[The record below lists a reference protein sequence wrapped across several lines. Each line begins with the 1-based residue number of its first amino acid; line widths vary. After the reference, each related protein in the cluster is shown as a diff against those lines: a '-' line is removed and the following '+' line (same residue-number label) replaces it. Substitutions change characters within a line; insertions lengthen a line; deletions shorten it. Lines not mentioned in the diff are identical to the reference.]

1 MRSMTGYGEVTGEID
16 GRSIDVI
23 LKSTNHKHFV
33 FSPYLPEGLRPFEP
47 KFEQVLGEYIDRG
60 RVHLHIQA
68 NIPLNSRSILFRKD
82 RIKQYLEQLDD
93 LKQEFSLSGSPSLEL
108 LVELPGVVREEED
121 ADREWVRAHLDDIK
135 STVEEAAKKL
145 IESRKREGKK
155 LQKGLRRDFEEFQ
168 ESFDFVRSSAPEAIE
183 EYQQELSEKIDQF
196 HEDTGKKVNKERLYE
211 KIWSYIEKYDIQ
223 EELDR
228 LESHVEE
235 FQNVFEKDEP
245 IGRKADFI
253 AQEIMRE
260 TNTIA
265 AKNKHP
271 DLNSHLLTMKSS
283 VKSLREQ
290 LQNIE

>member
-1 MRSMTGYGEVTGEID
+1 
-16 GRSIDVI
+16 

-60 RVHLHIQA
+60 RVNLHIQA
-68 NIPLNSRSILFRKD
+68 EIPLSSRSILFRRD
-82 RIKQYLEQLDD
+82 RIKQYLDQLDD
-93 LKQEFSLSGSPSLEL
+93 LKQEFSLGGSPSLDL
-108 LVELPGVVREEED
+108 LVQLPGVIREEED

-135 STVEEAAKKL
+135 STVEDAAKKL
-145 IESRKREGKK
+145 IESREREGEK
-155 LQKGLRRDFEEFQ
+155 LQKGLRRDFDEFQ
-168 ESFDFVRSSAPEAIE
+168 ERFEFVRSRAPEAIK
-183 EYQQELSEKIDQF
+183 EYQQELSDKIDQF
-196 HEDTGKKVNKERLYE
+196 YEETGKKVNKERLYE

-235 FQNVFEKDEP
+235 FQNVFEKNEP